1 MRREIQVVIGDI
13 EETFD
18 GGIHLLAEWY
28 QCQGAPELLK
38 SAQRLRACCLA
49 AVDHAALTVVGESF
63 YQIAPNG
70 VTGTVLLAE
79 SHLAIHTWP
88 EFGSVTVDVFVCNRT
103 RDNRAK
109 AHTLY
114 LELRDA
120 LEPRKENF
128 SQVVRGAVMA
138 PAAVTAGGMH

>member
-1 MRREIQVVIGDI
+1 MRREVQVVIGGV
-13 EETFD
+13 EETFG

-38 SAQRLRACCLA
+38 NAQLLRARCLA
-49 AVDHAALTVVGESF
+49 AVDNAALTVVGESF
-63 YQIAPNG
+63 YQFASNG

-88 EFGSVTVDVFVCNRT
+88 EFGTVTVDVFVCNRT
-103 RDNRAK
+103 RDTRAK

-120 LEPRKENF
+120 LKPRKENF
-128 SQVVRGAVMA
+128 SQVVRGAVVA
-138 PAAVTAGGMH
+138 PAAVAAEGVH

>member
-1 MRREIQVVIGDI
+1 MRREVQVVIGDV

-38 SAQRLRACCLA
+38 SAKRLRACCLA

-63 YQIAPNG
+63 YQFAPTG

-128 SQVVRGAVMA
+128 SQVVRGAVAA
-138 PAAVTAGGMH
+138 PSAVAAGGMH